1 MTGSA
6 AAATGKLGDFAA
18 DSTYTKTTAGA
29 IPEYTAAVVVTKA
42 GVAGLS
48 LYLDRDV
55 KYVAW

>member
-18 DSTYTKTTAGA
+18 DSTYTKATVA
-29 IPEYTAAVVVTKA
+29 EYTAAVVVTKA
-42 GVAGLS
+42 GVEGLS
-48 LYLDRDV
+48 LYKDRDL